1 MGMKNATA
9 SPSSIE
15 NSHQSQPEKA
25 PANFWLTAR
34 TNVRLRYLTPPVQ
47 PAPRD
52 QALQLSFNQ
61 ERLWFL
67 EQLQPSSSVQNLQHA
82 LQLNGKLNV
91 AALEQSLSEIVR
103 RHEVLRTQFATAN
116 GQPVQVIASDV
127 TLDWSIV
134 DLQQLDPE
142 QQQAEIERLTIVQA
156 EQPFDLMQ
164 APLWRV
170 QLLRLAEEKHIL
182 LRTIHHVIFDAWSH
196 GVFMRE
202 LGALYEAFTIGAE
215 SPLSELPIQYVD
227 FAYSQR
233 QWLQGEVLSSQLN
246 YWKQQLGG
254 TVPALELPIDQARS
268 TRPSYQGACES
279 RLLPASLTQ
288 ALKALSHQQG
298 VSLFDTLLTAFQTL
312 LYQYTQQSDMLVCSP
327 VAGRHRAE
335 TKGVIG
341 YFNNVVVLRTDL
353 SEDPSFRDL
362 VNRVSVVGR
371 GAFEHQDVP
380 LQMVAELPDVVRTPL
395 TRALFVLQNTPNPTL
410 ELTDLT
416 VSSVYVNRS
425 IANFDLSLSIEEKAG
440 QLQST
445 FQYKTDLF
453 KADTIT
459 HLLNNF
465 LSLLERLVEQ
475 PDLHLS
481 DLPVLTTPT
490 NQQPEKNSS
499 APAFVAPRTDLE
511 RQLVRIWE
519 SVLNIQ
525 LIGIQDNFFD
535 LGGHSLLAVSLF
547 AQIESVFGQVLPLS
561 TLITAPTI
569 AQLADLLNQ
578 AEQPKMRECL
588 VLLKS
593 GTAKA
598 SLFLVHDG
606 DGETL
611 LYRSLAYHLDPNLPV
626 YGIQPYGCS
635 KHPILHTRISDMVN
649 YYIQQIRTVQPEGPY
664 LLGGLCAGGSL
675 AFEIARQLQKQ
686 GQQVAMVAIIDAAD
700 VEATHRVGL
709 IASKRLNSFSQM
721 LQQNQHLNSVQKGA
735 YILNQIRRKAT
746 NLVAYECQQRL
757 TFVRDRSCMK
767 LFRYCLDEQLP
778 LPQFLQQIPVRTTYL
793 FAEQEYLP
801 ESPFEGEV
809 VLFRA
814 TEKSNAFDGTGI
826 DDTPYV
832 EIYSDPLLGWGKRVT
847 RGVKAFDIPG
857 GHSSM
862 LQEPNVRVM
871 AEIMQSYIDAASSNA
886 VVDLVSAIERA
897 A

>member
-1 MGMKNATA
+1 MKNTISSASIDSS
-9 SPSSIE
+9 SPS
-15 NSHQSQPEKA
+15 QPDKA

-34 TNVRLRYLTPPVQ
+34 SNVRLRYLAPPVQ

-52 QALQLSFNQ
+52 RALPLSFNQ

-67 EQLQPSSSVQNLQHA
+67 EQLQPGSSVQNLQHA

-91 AALEQSLSEIVR
+91 AALHQSLREIAQ
-103 RHEVLRTQFATAN
+103 RHEVLRTFFSTVS
-116 GQPVQVIASDV
+116 GQPVQVISPDMA
-127 TLDWSIV
+127 LDWSIV
-134 DLQQLDPE
+134 DLRHLDLE
-142 QQQAEIERLTIVQA
+142 QQQAEVERLTIAQA
-156 EQPFDLMQ
+156 EHPFDLTQ

-182 LRTIHHVIFDAWSH
+182 LRTIHHLIFDAWSH

-202 LGALYEAFTIGAE
+202 LGTLYEAFTIGAA
-215 SPLSELPIQYVD
+215 SPLSELPMQYVD

-254 TVPALELPIDQARS
+254 NVPALELPIDYARS
-268 TRPSYQGACES
+268 ARSSYQGACES
-279 RLLPASLTQ
+279 RLLSASLTKE
-288 ALKALSHQQG
+288 LKAFSHQQG
-298 VSLFDTLLTAFQTL
+298 VSLFDPLLTAFQTV
-312 LYQYTQQSDMLVCSP
+312 LYQYTQQADMLVCTP

-362 VNRVSVVGR
+362 VNRVSAVGR
-371 GAFEHQDVP
+371 GAFEHQDIP
-380 LQMVAELPDVVRTPL
+380 LQMVAELPDLVRTPL
-395 TRALFVLQNTPNPTL
+395 TRALFVLQNTPNPKL

-425 IANFDLSLSIEEKAG
+425 IANFDLSLSIEEKTG
-440 QLQST
+440 QLQVT

-453 KADTIT
+453 KAKTIA

-465 LSLLERLVEQ
+465 QGLLERFIEQ
-475 PDLHLS
+475 PDFHLS
-481 DLPVLTTPT
+481 DLPVLATSTEP
-490 NQQPEKNSS
+490 QLEDSSS
-499 APAFVAPRTDLE
+499 ATAFVAPRTDLE
-511 RQLVRIWE
+511 QQLARIWE
-519 SVLNIQ
+519 SVLNIPS
-525 LIGIQDNFFD
+525 IGIQDNFFD

-561 TLITAPTI
+561 TLMTAPTI
-569 AQLADLLNQ
+569 EQLANLLSQ
-578 AEQPKMRECL
+578 TEQPKRRECL

-593 GTAKA
+593 GTARA
-598 SLFLVHDG
+598 PLFLVHDG

-611 LYRSLAYHLDPNLPV
+611 LYRSLAHHLDPNLPV
-626 YGIQPYGCS
+626 YGIQPQGCS
-635 KHPILHTRISDMVN
+635 NYPILHSRISDMVN

-675 AFEIARQLQKQ
+675 AFEMARQLQKQ
-686 GQQVAMVAIIDAAD
+686 GQQIAMVAIIDAAD
-700 VEATHRVGL
+700 VEATHRTGL
-709 IASKRLNSFSQM
+709 VASKRLNSFSQM
-721 LQQNQHLNSVQKGA
+721 LQQNQHLNVVQRGA
-735 YILNQIRRKAT
+735 FILNQIRRKVT
-746 NLVAYECQQRL
+746 NLVAYECQRRL
-757 TFVRDRSCMK
+757 TSGRDRARMK
-767 LFRYCLDEQLP
+767 LFRYCLDKQLP
-778 LPQFLQQIPVRTTYL
+778 LPKFLQQISVRTTYL

-809 VLFRA
+809 ALFRA
-814 TEKSNAFDGTGI
+814 TEKSSIFDGTAI

-832 EIYSDPLLGWGKRVT
+832 EIYSDPLLGWGKRAT
-847 RGVKAFDIPG
+847 RGVQAFDIPG

-871 AEIMQSYIDAASSNA
+871 AEMMQNYIDAASSNA
-886 VVDLVSAIERA
+886 VVDLVSPIDQA